1 MKLSAADLKS
11 LSVFLAVTEHRGFAG
26 AQTALHMSQ
35 SAISFHIRALE
46 ERVGFTVCR
55 RGRQGFELTE
65 RGTIVYERAKQLLSS
80 VDDFDSEMS
89 ELRSSVYGTLRL
101 GVVDNT
107 IMDVD
112 LDLQGV
118 IGEFLRKNPKARLN
132 ITVGSPDRLIG
143 EIASGEV
150 QLGILPETAQM
161 EGLQHRQVYTEV
173 HGIYCAKRHPLF
185 TQSSDQLTVVEVI
198 KHPFVV
204 RPYANLQELKSFP
217 NAKVGAH
224 ASNMEAQALLILS
237 GHFIGNLPH
246 YYANHWVERGEL
258 KALLPDQVEIA
269 SPFCVV
275 TRAGRRP
282 SLIVRSFI
290 QELVARLWQQ
300 SHLVEAYK
308 GDELLPKAATMD
320 DASFD

>member
-35 SAISFHIRALE
+35 SAVSFHIRALE
-46 ERVGFTVCR
+46 ERVGFTVCH

-65 RGTIVYERAKQLLSS
+65 RGAIVYERAKVLLSS

-143 EIASGEV
+143 EIANGEV

-185 TQSSDQLTVVEVI
+185 TRSSDQLTVEEVI

-217 NAKVGAH
+217 NA
-224 ASNMEAQALLILS
+224 
-237 GHFIGNLPH
+237 
-246 YYANHWVERGEL
+246 
-258 KALLPDQVEIA
+258 QV
-269 SPFCVV
+269 
-275 TRAGRRP
+275 
-282 SLIVRSFI
+282 
-290 QELVARLWQQ
+290 
-300 SHLVEAYK
+300 
-308 GDELLPKAATMD
+308 
-320 DASFD
+320 

>member
-46 ERVGFTVCR
+46 ERVGFTVCH

-107 IMDVD
+107 IMDVE

-118 IGEFLRKNPKARLN
+118 IGEFLRKNPQARLN

-143 EIASGEV
+143 EIANGAL

-185 TQSSDQLTVVEVI
+185 ARDSAQLTVEDVI
-198 KHPFVV
+198 NHP
-204 RPYANLQELKSFP
+204 
-217 NAKVGAH
+217 
-224 ASNMEAQALLILS
+224 AL
-237 GHFIGNLPH
+237 FM
-246 YYANHWVERGEL
+246 R
-258 KALLPDQVEIA
+258 ALAEWIV
-269 SPFCVV
+269 SPRCQHQP
-275 TRAGRRP
+275 TGTA
-282 SLIVRSFI
+282 L
-290 QELVARLWQQ
+290 
-300 SHLVEAYK
+300 
-308 GDELLPKAATMD
+308 AA
-320 DASFD
+320 

>member
-11 LSVFLAVTEHRGFAG
+11 LSVFLAVAEHRGFAG

-35 SAISFHIRALE
+35 SSVSFHIRALE
-46 ERVGFTVCR
+46 ERVGFTVCQ

-65 RGTIVYERAKQLLSS
+65 RGSIVYERAKLLLAS

-107 IMDVD
+107 IMDVN

-118 IGEFLRKNPKARLN
+118 IGDFLRKNPKARLN
-132 ITVGSPDRLIG
+132 INVNSPDRLVG
-143 EIASGEV
+143 EIANGEV

-161 EGLQHRQVYTEV
+161 EGLQHRQVYTEM
-173 HGIYCAKRHPLF
+173 HGIYCGKRHPLF
-185 TQSSDQLTVVEVI
+185 ECDNKQLTVENVI
-198 KHPFVV
+198 QHPFVV
-204 RPYANLQELKSFP
+204 RPYANLQELNSFP
-217 NAKVGAH
+217 LAKVGAH
-224 ASNMEAQALLILS
+224 ASNMEAQALMILS

-258 KALLPDQVEIA
+258 KALLPDQVEIP

-290 QELVARLWQQ
+290 QEIVSRLWQQ
-300 SHLVEAYK
+300 SHLMNPDK
-308 GDELLPKAATMD
+308 G
-320 DASFD
+320 